1 MQIVDFKNYNLPD
14 DKGHFGIYGGSFVP
28 ETLVPALAELEKA
41 YFEAMN
47 DPEFN
52 NEYDQLLKNYSGR
65 PTPLYFAEKLTKRAG
80 GAKIYFKR
88 EDLGHTGSH
97 KINNTLGQ
105 ALLAMRMGKKRII
118 AETGAGQHGLAVATI
133 AAKFGLNAVVYMGR
147 KDTVRQSLNVH
158 KMRLL
163 GAEIIPVDSGSKT
176 LKDAVNEAIRDWVT
190 NVEDTFYMIGS
201 VVGPHPYPLMVRNF
215 QRVIGLEAMEQ
226 YESTGN
232 SLPAAL
238 VACVGGGSNSIGLFH
253 PFLKTDV
260 DIYGVE
266 GGGKNME
273 LGNHSATLTAGSP
286 GILHGSMSYIIQDS
300 EGQISPADSIAP
312 GLDYPGV
319 GPEHSFLKDSGRVNY
334 SSVDDSEAIE
344 AFKIFSRE
352 EGIIPAIE
360 SSHAIAKVMQIAS
373 DYAKDEGIIVCL
385 SGRGDKDFSQENIT
399 GGSSNGE

>member
-1 MQIVDFKNYNLPD
+1 MDFKEYNLPD
-14 DKGHFGIYGGSFVP
+14 EKGHFGKYGGAYVP

-47 DPEFN
+47 NSKFN
-52 NEYDQLLKNYSGR
+52 NEYNQLLKNYSGR

-80 GAKIYFKR
+80 GAKIYLKR

-105 ALLAMRMGKKRII
+105 ALLAIRMGKKRII

-133 AAKFGLNAVVYMGR
+133 AAKFGLQAVIYMGR
-147 KDTVRQSLNVH
+147 EDTIRQSLNVH
-158 KMRLL
+158 KIKLL
-163 GAEIIPVDSGSKT
+163 GAEIIAVDSGSKT

-201 VVGPHPYPLMVRNF
+201 VVGPHPYPLIVRNF
-215 QRVIGLEAMEQ
+215 QRIIGLEAMDQ
-226 YESTGN
+226 YEAVEK
-232 SLPAAL
+232 SLPSAL

-253 PFLKTDV
+253 PFLQTDV
-260 DIYGVE
+260 DIFGVE
-266 GGGKNME
+266 GGGINMD

-286 GILHGSMSYIIQDS
+286 GILHGSMSYVIQDS
-300 EGQISPADSIAP
+300 DGQISPAASIAP

-344 AFKIFSRE
+344 AFKILSRE

-360 SSHAIAKVMQIAS
+360 SSHAIAKVLQIAS
-373 DYAKDEGIIVCL
+373 DYQKDEGIILCL
-385 SGRGDKDFSQENIT
+385 SGRGDKDFSQDEIT
-399 GGSSNGE
+399 GGNSDGE

>member
-105 ALLAMRMGKKRII
+105 ALLAIRMGKKRII

-133 AAKFGLNAVVYMGR
+133 AAKFGLNAIVYMGR
-147 KDTVRQSLNVH
+147 EDTIRQSLNVH

-190 NVEDTFYMIGS
+190 NVENTFYMIGS

-215 QRVIGLEAMEQ
+215 QRVIGLEAKEQ

-286 GILHGSMSYIIQDS
+286 GILHGSMSYILQDS

-312 GLDYPGV
+312 T
-319 GPEHSFLKDSGRVNY
+319 R
-334 SSVDDSEAIE
+334 
-344 AFKIFSRE
+344 
-352 EGIIPAIE
+352 
-360 SSHAIAKVMQIAS
+360 
-373 DYAKDEGIIVCL
+373 
-385 SGRGDKDFSQENIT
+385 
-399 GGSSNGE
+399 